1 MLNIHCFH
9 VQPPDNW
16 DGGVGFMSKEMIQA
30 HCPAPATDIQVKS
43 LVLTVQVLKSTSR
56 NLEAIIFA
64 QWKRANTVRFL
75 LPGVEMR
82 ASPHEQSHGCAPG
95 RAWLHEGD
103 AVPVLIKPRLC
114 RRIPKIIQRRDM
126 FSLPVELSHVAPTDV
141 VHKAMHRISR

>member
-1 MLNIHCFH
+1 MNCFH

-16 DGGVGFMSKEMIQA
+16 DGGVGFVSKEMIQA

-82 ASPHEQSHGCAPG
+82 ASPHEQSHGRAPG

-103 AVPVLIKPRLC
+103 AVPVLIKPRIC
-114 RRIPKIIQRRDM
+114 RRIPKIIATG
-126 FSLPVELSHVAPTDV
+126 HVFAL
-141 VHKAMHRISR
+141 R